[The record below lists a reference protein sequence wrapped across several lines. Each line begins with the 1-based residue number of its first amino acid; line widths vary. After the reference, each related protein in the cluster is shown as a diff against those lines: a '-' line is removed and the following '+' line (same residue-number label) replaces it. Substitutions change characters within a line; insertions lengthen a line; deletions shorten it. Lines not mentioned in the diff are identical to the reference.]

1 MTHIKEMVIW
11 SDEHILV
18 INKPAGLPTLVD
30 GWDPDAPHIVGLLKE
45 TYHPL
50 WIVHR
55 LDRETSGVL
64 LFALTA
70 EAHRGLNRQ
79 FETRQVQ
86 KTYHALVPG
95 SPAWEEK
102 VVSLSLR
109 ADGDRRHRT
118 IADPIKGKPALTELK
133 VLERFGDFSLIQA
146 MPQTGRTHQIR
157 AHLSLIGLPIAGDRL
172 YGEDRPEK
180 FGWLM
185 LHARSLRIK
194 HPTTG
199 KELFFEAEY
208 ANDFK
213 AVLQDLRWSSD

>member
-1 MTHIKEMVIW
+1 MAPIENMVIW
-11 SDEHILV
+11 SDEHMLV

-70 EAHRGLNRQ
+70 EAHRWLNRQ
-79 FETRQVQ
+79 FEKRQVQ
-86 KTYHALVPG
+86 KTYHALVRG
-95 SPAWEEK
+95 SPDWEENE
-102 VVSLSLR
+102 VSLSLR

-118 IADPIKGKPALTELK
+118 VADPIKGKPALTELK

-146 MPQTGRTHQIR
+146 MPRTGRTHQIR
-157 AHLSLIGLPIAGDRL
+157 AHLSLIGLPIAGDQL
-172 YGEDRPEK
+172 YGGEK
-180 FGWLM
+180 LESMGRLM
-185 LHARSLRIK
+185 LHARSLRVK

-208 ANDFK
+208 ANDFQ
-213 AVLQDLRWSSD
+213 AVLQDLRRSSD